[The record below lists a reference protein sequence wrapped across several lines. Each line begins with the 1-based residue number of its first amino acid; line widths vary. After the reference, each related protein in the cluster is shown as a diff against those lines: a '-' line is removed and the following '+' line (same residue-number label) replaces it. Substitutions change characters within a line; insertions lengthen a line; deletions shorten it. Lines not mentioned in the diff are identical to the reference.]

1 MQADGLV
8 TIKHDNLKSYF
19 KHMAK
24 PHKYSQRSI
33 ALTIRGRIICQYPL
47 QTPNCDHSATINRSL
62 PSALT

>member
-8 TIKHDNLKSYF
+8 TIKHDNLRSYF

-33 ALTIRGRIICQYPL
+33 VLLLEVESYASIRYKPLTVITQQRSIDRCPL
-47 QTPNCDHSATINRSL
+47 H
-62 PSALT
+62 